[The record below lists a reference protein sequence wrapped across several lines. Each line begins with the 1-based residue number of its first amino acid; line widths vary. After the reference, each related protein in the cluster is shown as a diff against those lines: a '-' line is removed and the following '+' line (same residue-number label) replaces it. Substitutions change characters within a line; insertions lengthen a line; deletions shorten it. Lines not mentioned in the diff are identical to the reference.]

1 MANAVEEVMDLGNAS
16 LGASFVDVKR
26 SANSLADQVAKVGIS
41 SQSGCC
47 SGWPLWS

>member
-16 LGASFVDVKR
+16 FKASSVHVKR
-26 SANSLADQVAKVGIS
+26 SANSLADRVAKVGIS

-47 SGWPLWS
+47 SGWV